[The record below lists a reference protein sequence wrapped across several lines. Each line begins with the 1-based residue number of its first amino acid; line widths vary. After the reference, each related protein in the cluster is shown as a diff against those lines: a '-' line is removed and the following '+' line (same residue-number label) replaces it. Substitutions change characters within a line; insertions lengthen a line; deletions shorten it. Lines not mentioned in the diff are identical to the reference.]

1 MDELN
6 ELLDEILADE
16 ALLATLGLISAAVF
30 FLFRWLKR
38 WRRGEET
45 PWDKDRVATLD
56 LYSKFSIALSGLLRC
71 ASKEAASDRVHEA
84 SLIYGQLVLYGSSS
98 AVLAA
103 DRARNA
109 GAAYM
114 HSLPDADAEAT
125 DGDGDGV
132 AYTTGGTRR
141 VMLSQESTELQLA
154 AVAALYDVI
163 AAARK
168 QVGIKPLRAGSMG
181 RPL

>member
-16 ALLATLGLISAAVF
+16 ALLATLGLMSAAVF
-30 FLFRWLKR
+30 FLFRRLKR

-114 HSLPDADAEAT
+114 HSLPDTDAEAT